1 MTIHVLLPVH
11 NRLTLTERFLT
22 SLDAQDCEEPRHLW
36 VIDDGSTDGTSE
48 ALRTRSHT
56 TVLTGD
62 GSLWWAGCI
71 HRALHEVV
79 PVLTDADWVYLANN
93 DTALEADHLQQ
104 LLATARA
111 LPGSVIGS
119 IGVEIWQDGTRYPVA
134 TGFNPDPTTLEVPGV
149 PGTITEP
156 TAATALAGRGMLLP
170 AVAARRA
177 RLHPK
182 AMPQHF
188 ADLAMT
194 SDLRRH
200 GFQMIVEPKARADSL
215 ERAGSSTE
223 FRPTLTGM
231 LNKRSQLYLPAMWVF
246 WWQLS
251 TPWQRCTLL
260 PRFMIRAVRQIAQ
273 RRYAVS
279 ARALA

>member
-11 NRLTLTERFLT
+11 NRVHLTQQFLA
-22 SLDAQDCEEPRHLW
+22 SLDAQTCREPRHLW
-36 VIDDGSTDGTSE
+36 VIDDGSTDDTGEVLASRSNTTI
-48 ALRTRSHT
+48 LRA
-56 TVLTGD
+56 D
-62 GSLWWAGCI
+62 GNLWWAGSV
-71 HRALHEVV
+71 HYALQVVV
-79 PVLTDADWVYLANN
+79 PDLADGDWVYLANN
-93 DTALEADHLQQ
+93 DTALEPDHLDR
-104 LLATARA
+104 LLKSARQH
-111 LPGSVIGS
+111 PGSVIGS
-119 IGVEIWQDGTRYPVA
+119 IGVEIWQDGTRYPVT
-134 TGFNPDPTTLEVPGV
+134 TGFNPDPATLEVPGV

-156 TAATALAGRGMLLP
+156 TPSLALAGRGMLIP
-170 AVAARRA
+170 AQAARQIRM
-177 RLHPK
+177 HPR

-194 SDLRRH
+194 SDLRRQ
-200 GFQMIVEPKARADSL
+200 GFAMIVEPTARADSL

-231 LNKRSQLYLPAMWVF
+231 LSRRSQLYLPAMWVF

-260 PRFMIRAVRQIAQ
+260 PRFLGRAIRQVAR

-279 ARALA
+279 SRAPA